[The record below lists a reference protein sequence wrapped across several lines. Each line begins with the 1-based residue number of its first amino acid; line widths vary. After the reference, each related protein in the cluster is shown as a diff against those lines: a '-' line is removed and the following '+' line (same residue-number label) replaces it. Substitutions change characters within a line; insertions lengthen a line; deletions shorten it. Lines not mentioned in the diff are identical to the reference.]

1 MTFNNR
7 PESENVVKR
16 ERRTIP
22 KKTIVKVNEN
32 RLRYVGNIRYEIST
46 PNVVY
51 FLSKVMFWL
60 R

>member
-32 RLRYVGNIRYEIST
+32 HLRYVGNIRYESST

-51 FLSKVMFWL
+51 FLGKVMFWL

>member
-32 RLRYVGNIRYEIST
+32 RLRYVGNIRYESST